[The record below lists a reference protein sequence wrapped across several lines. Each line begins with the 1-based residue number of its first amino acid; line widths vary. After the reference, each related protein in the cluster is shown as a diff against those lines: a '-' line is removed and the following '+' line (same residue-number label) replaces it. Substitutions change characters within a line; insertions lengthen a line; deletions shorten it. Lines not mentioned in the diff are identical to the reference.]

1 MKLWFTV
8 RRGPAILAALAAM
21 TVAALALPR
30 LAFAMP
36 GVLVSH
42 GVSVPIAVITPLV
55 LSSVLGWA
63 LASGDP
69 VLESVAVRRIAMLD
83 VALGTGTAVAAV
95 AASLAVSLLT
105 AAPEVLTAGR
115 NGIAYVGLVLL
126 GGRLAGPRA
135 GPLLPAAIV
144 VLTAVIGGDASG
156 QPRWW
161 AWPLA
166 PTDSALAWSASI
178 ACLVV
183 GAVVTLV
190 PRRMTSP

>member
-1 MKLWFTV
+1 MKLWLTV
-8 RRGPAILAALAAM
+8 RRAPAILAALAVL

-42 GVSVPIAVITPLV
+42 GVSVPIVVITPLV

-69 VLESVAVRRIAMLD
+69 VLESVSVRRIPILD
-83 VALGTGTAVAAV
+83 VVLATGTAVAAL
-95 AASLAVSLLT
+95 AAALVVSLVT
-105 AAPEVLTAGR
+105 SAPEVLTAGR
-115 NGIAYVGLVLL
+115 NGIAYVGLVLI
-126 GGRLAGPRA
+126 GGRMAGPRA

-144 VLTAVIGGDASG
+144 VLIAVVGGDASG

-161 AWPLA
+161 ALPLS
-166 PTDSALAWSASI
+166 PPDSALAWGASL

-183 GAVVTLV
+183 GAVATLV
-190 PRRMTSP
+190 PRPRTSS